1 MATPTSDTPLVLLRN
16 DGGGT
21 ALVGSLNG
29 NTWSRQTMGS
39 NNPLQKIDPGDVNN
53 DKDLEQVIVGAG
65 YATSLR
71 GEQVST
77 IEQTNILFTID
88 CPDINGDRTVNVDD
102 LLLVIAYWN
111 TTNPLADLNFD
122 GVVSVDDLLIII
134 SNWGPCE

>member
-1 MATPTSDTPLVLLRN
+1 
-16 DGGGT
+16 
-21 ALVGSLNG
+21 
-29 NTWSRQTMGS
+29 MGS
-39 NNPLQKIDPGDVNN
+39 NSPLQKIDPGDVNN